1 MSTTEDSRDAP
12 PAGLTINYEPRKPV
26 EDPTLGI
33 PVDVDRTATPKN
45 RLVTIGDSVTHG
57 FMSGAIFRTDLS
69 WPAIVAYEL
78 GMFESFRYPV
88 YEPPGGP
95 GGAPIDIERALRVFE
110 SRFGSELNWYEIVSA
125 LRWLQGY
132 LDDIEDYWE
141 RGPGADPP
149 DRKEIL
155 HNLAIYGWDLRDTLS
170 LNATKVRQ
178 RMGRPQDD
186 VWLPK
191 QKVEDDND
199 RAALVVLES
208 ARGARNRALTP
219 LEAAQEL
226 GKQGTEES
234 GDGHGIETLVVI
246 LGANNALQTVTK
258 LKVVWSGP
266 GYDDVARKGGF
277 TVWRPEHFEKEWKLV
292 VEQLRQVR
300 ARHVIVGTVPAV
312 TIAPIAKG
320 MGGKVARGSRYFRY
334 YTRPWIPEDE
344 FEPASD
350 EHITEMEAR
359 SVDSAIDAFNA
370 TIIESVE
377 QARTDGLDWYLFEL
391 GGLLDRLATKRYI
404 ADPAARP
411 EWWTPYPLAPALAAL
426 DPVPNTR
433 FFASGPNGRTDGG
446 LFSLDGIHPT
456 TISSGV
462 IADEVM
468 AVMNRAQVEF
478 RTPTGELRPPPVGV
492 DFGRVRAADTLLN
505 SPPTSLSSNLATLG
519 WLDDR
524 LDWVRAIF

>member
-1 MSTTEDSRDAP
+1 VSTPGDSRKAP
-12 PAGLTINYEPRKPV
+12 PAGLKVNHEPREPK

-33 PVDVDRTATPKN
+33 PVDVDRTGTPKN
-45 RLVTIGDSVTHG
+45 RLVTIG
-57 FMSGAIFRTDLS
+57 
-69 WPAIVAYEL
+69 AYEL
-78 GMFESFRYPV
+78 GMLDTFRYPV

-95 GGAPIDIERALRVFE
+95 GGLPIDIERALRAFE
-110 SRFGSELNWYEIVSA
+110 SRFGSELNWYEIVGA

-141 RGPGADPP
+141 RGDGANPP
-149 DRKEIL
+149 ARKEIL
-155 HNLAIYGWDLRDTLS
+155 HNLAVYGWDLRDTLS

-178 RMGRPQDD
+178 RMKGPTDD
-186 VWLPK
+186 PWLPR

-199 RAALVVLES
+199 RAALYVLES

-226 GKQGTEES
+226 GKQGTEET

-258 LKVVWSGP
+258 LKVDWSGP
-266 GYDDVARKGGF
+266 GYDDVARKGGY
-277 TVWRPEHFEKEWKLV
+277 TVWRPEHFVDDWKLV
-292 VEQLRQVR
+292 VEQLRRVR

-320 MGGKVARGSRYFRY
+320 VGGKVARGSRYFRY
-334 YTRPWIPEDE
+334 YTRPWISEAD
-344 FEPASD
+344 FEPESD
-350 EHITEMEAR
+350 DHITEDEAR
-359 SVDSAIDAFNA
+359 WVDSAIDAFNGA
-370 TIIESVE
+370 IIESVE
-377 QARTDGLDWYLFEL
+377 KAREDGLDWYVFEL

-411 EWWTPYPLAPALAAL
+411 AWWTPYPLPPALAGL

-433 FFASGPNGRTDGG
+433 FFASGPEGRTDGG

-456 TISSGV
+456 TISAGV
-462 IADEVM
+462 IANEVM
-468 AVMNRAQVEF
+468 AVMNRAQVVF
-478 RTPTGELRPPPVGV
+478 RKPTGEVRPPPVGV
-492 DFGRVRAADTLLN
+492 DFGRVLAADTLIN

-524 LDWVRAIF
+524 LGWVRAIF